1 MGQIKVTFPDGAV
14 KEFAAGVTTKEI
26 AESISI
32 SLAKKAVA
40 GKYNGKLVAYQAGL
54 TEDGALEIIT
64 KDSDEGLVVLWNT
77 ASKVLAAALKQLYPE
92 MHFGQGQATEHG
104 FYFYTDNQAG
114 HVAETAF

>member
-1 MGQIKVTFPDGAV
+1 MTSLVSVDARDFFYLSILGGSRMSQIKVTFPDGAV

-64 KDSDEGLVVLWNT
+64 KDSDEG
-77 ASKVLAAALKQLYPE
+77 
-92 MHFGQGQATEHG
+92 HFWIKLL
-104 FYFYTDNQAG
+104 
-114 HVAETAF
+114 